1 MYIIQDKR
9 NKEYGLLKKTPFI
22 DVMKASLKKYNKDH
36 HKLTPEH
43 VFFDPNFVYQTDEEI
58 ENAVNKNFKDDKDTA
73 NSGMPVVYFYDENK
87 KVYDTAFY
95 TSKAAKK
102 RYKIVKE
109 IRELNEFFT
118 YTMKK

>member
-43 VFFDPNFVYQTDEEI
+43 VFFDTILFI
-58 ENAVNKNFKDDKDTA
+58 KL
-73 NSGMPVVYFYDENK
+73 M
-87 KVYDTAFY
+87 
-95 TSKAAKK
+95 K
-102 RYKIVKE
+102 RLKIGQQK
-109 IRELNEFFT
+109 F
-118 YTMKK
+118 